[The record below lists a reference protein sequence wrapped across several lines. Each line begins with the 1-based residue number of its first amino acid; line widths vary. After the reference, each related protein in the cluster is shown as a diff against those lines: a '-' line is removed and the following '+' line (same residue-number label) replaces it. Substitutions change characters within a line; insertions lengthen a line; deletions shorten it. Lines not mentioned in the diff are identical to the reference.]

1 MKNIIRTIVVLV
13 GLASPALAQQHEQ
26 QVFSPYPQPQIS
38 AQQMATVSPQAGSG
52 YYQGYGDNRYMVY
65 PGRERYGDNYGYI
78 PRHPGDYRDA
88 VDRGQWEGGGGASM
102 PRRSFSG
109 Y

>member
-1 MKNIIRTIVVLV
+1 MTRILLFLTALTITA
-13 GLASPALAQQHEQ
+13 GTAHAQQREQ
-26 QVFSPYPQPQIS
+26 QVFSPYPQPSIVYSQEPV
-38 AQQMATVSPQAGSG
+38 AAGRAPSPSQ
-52 YYQGYGDNRYMVY
+52 NRYMVY
-65 PGRERYGDNYGYI
+65 PGRENYGDRYGYI

-102 PRRSFSG
+102 PRRSFGG